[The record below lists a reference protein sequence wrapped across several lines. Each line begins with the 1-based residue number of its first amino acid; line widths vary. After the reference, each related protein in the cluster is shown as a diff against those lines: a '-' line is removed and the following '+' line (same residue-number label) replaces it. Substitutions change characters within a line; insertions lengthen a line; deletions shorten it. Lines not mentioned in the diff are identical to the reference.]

1 MTATYAQEVTLRG
14 ASMFDEK
21 HAFTKT
27 MVKFA
32 ELVDKYYDGDVK
44 FDLRLNGE
52 LGVEKD
58 YVNFLQQGVA
68 IDYTIMAPSNMA
80 KFAPSIPLMDMPF
93 LFRDLT
99 IGTKCL
105 SSDAFGHLEAELAKN
120 ADIMVIGYT
129 GGGVRNLVSSKPIGN
144 LDDLAGH
151 KMRVMGAPIQAQI
164 FSALTAAPSAI
175 AYNEV
180 YNAIQSGVIAG
191 FENEAA
197 SIQNLKFY
205 EVAPNVTL
213 TRHTITVRPIVM
225 SGKTFRN
232 LPEALQAAIK
242 KAGAEAGAFGREL
255 ESRED
260 GIKLQEMVDA
270 RPSQSSRIRR
280 DAKNCLR
287 WLFPC
292 KTPLLPTSTP
302 PICLRQFVPCSQD
315 QGCPFRV
322 LPDFLHWG
330 TIGGTVSANVRTTTM
345 FGRALEFFCQGLRL
359 ILGCLMASL
368 AIPVGMQVIS
378 RYTGVIPTYLWTEEL
393 ATFIF
398 VWVVMIGSM
407 IAVWEGTHFDVV
419 ITPDASRPLTIL
431 LQKGIVLVLITV
443 FALLFAWYGIEFA
456 KVGAIQSSVMMR
468 ANLLWIYIAVP
479 LAGFVWALFP
489 STVCIRRLPTL
500 QKSRRA
506 IG

>member
-1 MTATYAQEVTLRG
+1 MTLFDSTKRKTLGLALSLVLAAGAGAVSTGTSHAQDVTLRG
-14 ASMFDEK
+14 ASMFDGD

-27 MVKFA
+27 MQKFA
-32 ELVDKYYDGDVK
+32 ELVDEYYDGDVV

-93 LFRDLT
+93 LFRDLDHWN
-99 IGTKCL
+99 KVL
-105 SSDAFGHLEAELAKN
+105 SSDAFAPLEAELEKN
-120 ADIMVIGYT
+120 ADIMVVGYT
-129 GGGVRNLVSSKPIGN
+129 GGGVRNLVSSEPIGN
-144 LDDLAGH
+144 LDELEGH

-213 TRHTITVRPIVM
+213 TRHTITVRPIVF
-225 SGKTFRN
+225 SAKTFRK
-232 LPEALQAAIK
+232 LPEDLQAAIK

-270 RPSQSSRIRR
+270 GQIKVQEFDGRE
-280 DAKNCLR
+280 K
-287 WLFPC
+287 
-292 KTPLLPTSTP
+292 LLEMV
-302 PICLRQFVPCSQD
+302 VPVQD
-315 QGCPFRV
+315 
-322 LPDFLHWG
+322 D
-330 TIGGTVSANVRTTTM
+330 
-345 FGRALEFFCQGLRL
+345 
-359 ILGCLMASL
+359 
-368 AIPVGMQVIS
+368 
-378 RYTGVIPTYLWTEEL
+378 
-393 ATFIF
+393 
-398 VWVVMIGSM
+398 
-407 IAVWEGTHFDVV
+407 
-419 ITPDASRPLTIL
+419 
-431 LQKGIVLVLITV
+431 
-443 FALLFAWYGIEFA
+443 FA
-456 KVGAIQSSVMMR
+456 KEIGASD
-468 ANLLWIYIAVP
+468 LLE
-479 LAGFVWALFP
+479 
-489 STVCIRRLPTL
+489 TVR
-500 QKSRRA
+500 
-506 IG
+506 GM